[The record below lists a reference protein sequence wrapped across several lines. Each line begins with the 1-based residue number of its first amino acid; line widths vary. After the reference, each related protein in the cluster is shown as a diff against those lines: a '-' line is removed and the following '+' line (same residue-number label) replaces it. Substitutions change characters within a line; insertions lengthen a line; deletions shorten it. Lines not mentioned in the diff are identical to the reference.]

1 MMGGGEKLFN
11 LRQRLMRAPAGL
23 GSGLWTTGPRLRLH
37 PAGVE
42 RSPKLHLRGLTVRVL
57 FSPAKSP
64 CLAQAGPRQVAT
76 IPTLFP

>member
-1 MMGGGEKLFN
+1 MKLAISPIAPS
-11 LRQRLMRAPAGL
+11 QRVLATLLPTSL
-23 GSGLWTTGPRLRLH
+23 PLTPGPRLRLH

-57 FSPAKSP
+57 FPPAKRP